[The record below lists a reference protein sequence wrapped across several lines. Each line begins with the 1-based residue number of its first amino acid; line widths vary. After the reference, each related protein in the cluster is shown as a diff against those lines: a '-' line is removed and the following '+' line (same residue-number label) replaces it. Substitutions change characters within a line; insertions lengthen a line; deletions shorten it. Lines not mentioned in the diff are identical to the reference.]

1 MGPKHC
7 LPSTT
12 FRHDH
17 EAYHALQQ
25 KATEFHSLSLA
36 KLAVQ
41 LKTSGGAFRKIL
53 NQKLGA
59 KWIHLAIGYP
69 ISPPVWICRE

>member
-7 LPSTT
+7 LPSTACSSP
-12 FRHDH
+12 DH

-59 KWIHLAIGYP
+59 KWDPFGYRL
-69 ISPPVWICRE
+69 SNLPPRLDL